1 MRDLEFDGYW
11 EGDAVYYCDN
21 PGCKV
26 HKSFRFDSEDVD
38 SKGHRAELRK
48 QGWITTKVNGEWKD
62 FCCENCRNQYIKTQT

>member
-1 MRDLEFDGYW
+1 MRELEFDGYW

-38 SKGHRAELRK
+38 SKVIGQSSAN
-48 QGWITTKVNGEWKD
+48 KVG
-62 FCCENCRNQYIKTQT
+62 